1 MQGSQQFHNRSRFRG
16 RWQLARMTAAFL
28 LLGILQAGAQI
39 AAQTVTLNA
48 NKMPLEKVCK
58 EIEKQT
64 GYFFVYAKDLQKSQ
78 PVSVQ
83 LKNDDVR
90 TALDKVFDG
99 SSLKYE
105 LIGKVVSV
113 NTRKKQEPSSQA
125 ASNNPADTM
134 NVHGNVIT
142 EKGVLENVSVTST
155 RSKRSTLTDIKGA
168 FTLRG
173 VYPGEELIFTYVGYT
188 SERQKITPNNRQI
201 VVAMFPAENELDK
214 VVVKAYG
221 TTTKRFSTS
230 SIVSVSGKD
239 LENIPVQNPLLALSG
254 RVPGL
259 VVIQTGG
266 DAMSPVKVEVRG
278 RNSVNPNFPSDPL
291 YVIDGVPQ
299 TILNLST
306 AGGKAFQQPTFIST
320 GLNQSDN
327 YNLSGIS
334 PLFGINP
341 YDIESIEVL
350 QDAGATAVYGS
361 RGANGVILITTKRG
375 KGGRTNFSVNMS
387 QGITHITRF
396 YDMLNTKD
404 YLAMRREA
412 FANDGITPTVENAP
426 DLFLWDSTR
435 DVNWQKY
442 LWGNVGKYSS
452 VSANVSGGNDQIT
465 FRLSGGYSRSQDMKV
480 ISGANKSF
488 TLQAALDYNSQN
500 KKFQLSLTTMMVNGR
515 SDARYL
521 PANYAMAPNAPEP
534 LKPNGELN
542 YDAYRGA
549 KGVSFPWANLKTT
562 ADTRSNQLGANLDL
576 SYSLYK
582 GVRIGSAFR
591 LKQAG
596 SDVFST
602 TPVVSMDPLAD
613 PKSRLGRNS
622 SGTTKS
628 NAFTIEPYISY
639 NASVGNGRL
648 ATRLTGTYEQNRTTA
663 LTLTGSGYVT
673 DDFIYSMSAAPVKNV
688 LDRFGEYRYAGG
700 MITTNYIH
708 DNKYIADITLRRDGN
723 SRFGPGK
730 QYGNFGSFGLAWIV
744 TEEAWAEK
752 IFPRFLT
759 FLKPSANY
767 GLTGSDN
774 VGEYQYLTQWSN
786 TYNGGNFNPYNGM
799 PGVVPQLQANSDY
812 HWSTSRQINLTLEI
826 GLINRINITLN
837 AYRNRT
843 DDQLVSFPTGE
854 YTGFPNVT
862 ANSPAN
868 MQNTGWSVAVSAAAI
883 RTKNFQWNVSFNTSY
898 QKNKLL
904 DYPNLEL
911 SPYAT
916 TYKIGESTNT
926 YYMFRYL
933 GVDPATGEFIFEDQ
947 NKDGQIK
954 NNSSVI
960 PGTAD
965 DDRVIGVVVQ
975 PDFQGYMSH
984 TFSYKNFRLSMN
996 FTLKRFDAR
1005 TLLNGRSGSLR
1016 NIGQWEYDNRWTTP
1030 GQVTS
1035 VPKLTTSSLFV
1046 NKGDLSSSDGQYTK
1060 TNFIRLSQADIGYS
1074 LPQKWAKKAGME
1086 GMNIGL
1092 NANNILVLTNFK
1104 GIDPDSPP
1112 AGVGT
1117 PPSRTISLSL
1127 NCNF

>member
-1 MQGSQQFHNRSRFRG
+1 MQGSPKKYNRARLKA

-28 LLGILQAGAQI
+28 LLGILQAGAQL

-99 SSLKYE
+99 SALKYE

-113 NTRKKQEPSSQA
+113 NTRKKPEASTPSGN
-125 ASNNPADTM
+125 SNLADTI

-142 EKGVLENVSVTST
+142 EKGALENVSVTST
-155 RSKRSTLTDIKGA
+155 KSKRSTLTDIKGA

-173 VYPGEELIFTYVGYT
+173 VVPGEEIVFTYVGYT
-188 SERQKITPNNRQI
+188 SERQKVTANNREI

-221 TTTKRFSTS
+221 TTSKRFTTS

-239 LENIPVQNPLLALSG
+239 LENVPVQNPLLALSG

-259 VVIQTGG
+259 VVMQTGG
-266 DAMSPVKVEVRG
+266 DATSPVKVEVRG

-299 TILNLST
+299 TILNLSS
-306 AGGKAFQQPTFIST
+306 GGRAFQQSTFVST

-327 YNLSGIS
+327 YNLGGIS
-334 PLFGINP
+334 PLFGLNP

-375 KGGRTNFSVNMS
+375 KGGRTSFSVNMS
-387 QGITHITRF
+387 QGITRITKF

-412 FANDGITPTVENAP
+412 FKNDGITPTVDNAP
-426 DLFLWDSTR
+426 DLLLWDSTR

-442 LWGNVGKYSS
+442 LWGNSGQYSA
-452 VSANVSGGNDQIT
+452 VSASVSGGNEQMT
-465 FRLSGGYSRSQDMKV
+465 FRLSGSYSRSQDMKV

-488 TLQAALDYNSQN
+488 TLQSAFDYNSFN
-500 KKFQLSLTTMMVNGR
+500 RKFQMSLTVMMVNGR

-521 PANYAMAPNAPEP
+521 PASYTLAPNAPEP

-542 YDAYRGA
+542 YDGYRGA
-549 KGVSFPWANLKTT
+549 KGVYFPWSSLKTT
-562 ADTRSNQLGANLDL
+562 ADTRSSQLSANLDI
-576 SYSLYK
+576 SYSLFK
-582 GVRIGSAFR
+582 GVKIGSAFR
-591 LKQAG
+591 LKQSG
-596 SDVFST
+596 SDIFST
-602 TPVVSMDPLAD
+602 TPVASMDPMAD
-613 PKSRLGRNS
+613 PKSKLGRNS
-622 SGTTKS
+622 SGITKA
-628 NAFTIEPYISY
+628 NAVTIEPYLSY
-639 NASVGNGRL
+639 NTSFGNGRL
-648 ATRLTGTYEQNRTTA
+648 GARLTGTYEQNRTTA
-663 LTLTGSGYVT
+663 TTLNGSGYVT
-673 DDFIYSMSAAPVKNV
+673 DDFLGSISAAPKKDVF
-688 LDRFGEYRYAGG
+688 DRFGEYKYAGA
-700 MITTNYIH
+700 MITLNYIH

-730 QYGNFGSFGLAWIV
+730 QYGNFGSFGFGWIV
-744 TEEAWAEK
+744 TEEAWADRIIPK
-752 IFPRFLT
+752 FIT

-786 TYNGGNFNPYNGM
+786 TSGGGYFNPYNGVV
-799 PGVVPQLQANSDY
+799 GVTPQLQANSDY
-812 HWSTSRQINLTLEI
+812 HWSTSRQINLNLEI
-826 GLINRINITLN
+826 SFLNRINLTLN

-843 DDQLVSFPTGE
+843 NDQLVSFPTGD

-868 MQNTGWSVAVSAAAI
+868 VQNTGWSVAVNAAAI
-883 RTKNFQWNVSFNTSY
+883 RTKNFQWNISFNTSY

-904 DYPNLEL
+904 GYPNLEL

-947 NKDGQIK
+947 NKDGLIK
-954 NNSSVI
+954 SNSSVI
-960 PGTAD
+960 AGTAD
-965 DDRVIGVVVQ
+965 DDRVIGIVVQ
-975 PDFQGYMSH
+975 PDFQGYMGH
-984 TFSYKNFRLSMN
+984 TFSYKNFRLGMN

-1005 TLLNGRSGSLR
+1005 NLLNGRSGQLQ

-1030 GQVTS
+1030 GQITS
-1035 VPKLTTSSLFV
+1035 VPKLTTSNSFV
-1046 NKGDLSSSDGQYTK
+1046 DKGDLSSSSGQYTK
-1060 TNFIRLSQADIGYS
+1060 TNFIRLSQAELGYS
-1074 LPQKWAKKAGME
+1074 LPQKWAKKAGMQ
-1086 GMNIGL
+1086 GMNISL

-1104 GIDPDSPP
+1104 GIDPESPP

-1117 PPSRTISLSL
+1117 PPSRTITLAF